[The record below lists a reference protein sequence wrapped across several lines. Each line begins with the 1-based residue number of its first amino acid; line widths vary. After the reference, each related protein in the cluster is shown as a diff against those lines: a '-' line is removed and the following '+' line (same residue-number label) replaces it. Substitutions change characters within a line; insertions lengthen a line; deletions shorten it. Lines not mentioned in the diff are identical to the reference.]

1 MSSRDFRM
9 DAKYIAT
16 TFQSASS
23 DMGYIIL
30 CEQTKRHVVGFHF
43 SNWLH
48 IVWIMNISH
57 VKL

>member
-30 CEQTKRHVVGFHF
+30 CEQTKRHVCSGFSLF
-43 SNWLH
+43 KPTSYCLN
-48 IVWIMNISH
+48 NEY
-57 VKL
+57 